1 MKLVAALAALLL
13 VQVVHAHVLLTYPL
27 ARYPQYDY
35 LDNYRKG
42 GPCGV
47 AGKQLHV
54 EIVGSTVG
62 VAYYSLYVYIV
73 F

>member
-1 MKLVAALAALLL
+1 MQLTTLTAAFATLLL
-13 VQVVHAHVLLTYPL
+13 VQAVHAHVLLTYPP

-47 AGKQLHV
+47 AGKL
-54 EIVGSTVG
+54 
-62 VAYYSLYVYIV
+62 
-73 F
+73 

>member
-1 MKLVAALAALLL
+1 MQLTLLSTVLATLLL
-13 VQVVHAHVLLTYPL
+13 VQDVHAHVQLTYPP

-35 LDNYRKG
+35 IDNYRKG

-47 AGKQLHV
+47 AGKKLQFRHGDQG
-54 EIVGSTVG
+54 IV
-62 VAYYSLYVYIV
+62 L

>member
-1 MKLVAALAALLL
+1 MKREEEMQLTTATAALAVLLL
-13 VQVVHAHVLLTYPL
+13 VQAVDAHVLLTFPP

-47 AGKQLHV
+47 AGKMMKSCYNFGL
-54 EIVGSTVG
+54 
-62 VAYYSLYVYIV
+62 
-73 F
+73 